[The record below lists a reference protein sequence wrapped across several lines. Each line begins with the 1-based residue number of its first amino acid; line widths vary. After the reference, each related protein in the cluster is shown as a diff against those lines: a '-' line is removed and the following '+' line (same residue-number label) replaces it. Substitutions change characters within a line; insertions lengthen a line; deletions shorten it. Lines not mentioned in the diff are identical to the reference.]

1 MKQFKQFYKEENL
14 NEGVV
19 SDLWIITKDLA
30 TITKNVTKW
39 ATPKAWKG
47 LVKSYDVY
55 QRKYSKQARAFKK
68 ADKLAN
74 EAEKLEM
81 LRDAKLEYLIQKKRI
96 KEARDSLAQLSDAEK
111 ENNFK
116 KIEKIKKQ
124 LEKAEAKI
132 DKNLYELE
140 KQGI

>member
-1 MKQFKQFYKEENL
+1 MKKFKEFYKEEQL
-14 NEGVV
+14 NESVV
-19 SDLWIITKDLA
+19 SDLWLITKDLA

-39 ATPKAWKG
+39 AAPKAWKS
-47 LVKSYDVY
+47 LVKSYDMY
-55 QRKYSKQARAFKK
+55 QRKYSKQARAFKR

-81 LRDAKLEYLIQKKRI
+81 LRDAKLEYLLQKKRI

-124 LEKAEAKI
+124 LAKAEAKI